1 MAVVREYKHGGATIR
16 IHDDA
21 YAHLSEQ
28 EMNEKRQAM
37 LKRAGELYWQCAME
51 RERRAQY
58 GGNTLPAAWKHLL
71 PELPRS

>member
-37 LKRAGELYWQCAME
+37 LKRAGELYWQCVME
-51 RERRAQY
+51 RERREQY
-58 GGNTLPAAWKHLL
+58 GGSTIPAAG
-71 PELPRS
+71 R